1 MSDLTLMQKVK
12 RLLAKLHRQNVRRGW
27 KARDKRVKAAQD
39 DLTPPKRIVFPGVRA
54 ARDQSAVGGFPG
66 SSDHSNPGA
75 DWCLKFVRLCYGIPA
90 READAI
96 AAWRTAKHKHPQTD
110 AAKIPRGYPV
120 FWEGGSASHG
130 HIAISAGNGFC
141 WSTDIRRTGFMDR
154 VPIDEIRAKWGL
166 TLLGWTED
174 INGVTVPAEA
184 VK

>member
-1 MSDLTLMQKVK
+1 MLQHLPRAFGAALQGRRSGENK
-12 RLLAKLHRQNVRRGW
+12 LA
-27 KARDKRVKAAQD
+27 
-39 DLTPPKRIVFPGVRA
+39 I
-54 ARDQSAVGGFPG
+54 
-66 SSDHSNPGA
+66 
-75 DWCLKFVRLCYGIPA
+75 
-90 READAI
+90 REVAPLAPLSL
-96 AAWRTAKHKHPQTD
+96 WVES
-110 AAKIPRGYPV
+110 PV

-154 VPIDEIRAKWGL
+154 VPIDEIHAKWGL